1 MVLKKMCTY
10 ERVIAAKRIITML
23 AMTLLSL
30 IIIWGGGQSKSRK
43 SYGTSQKKSDELNWT
58 IE

>member
-30 IIIWGGGQSKSRK
+30 IIIWGGGSLRAARAMAHH
-43 SYGTSQKKSDELNWT
+43 KKKVMNSTGL
-58 IE
+58 